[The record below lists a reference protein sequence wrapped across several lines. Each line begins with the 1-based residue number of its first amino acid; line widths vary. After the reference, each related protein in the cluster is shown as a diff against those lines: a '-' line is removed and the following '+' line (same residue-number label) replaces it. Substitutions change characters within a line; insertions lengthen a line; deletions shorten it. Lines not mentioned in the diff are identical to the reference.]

1 MNSGFP
7 QSDHI
12 PTTPG
17 HEDPEKRSRRARSQS
32 LPPPLPH
39 TLPRSEG
46 RGSGGCEGLPGPSA
60 LGAPAPTARLEG
72 ILWLCGSGCPA
83 GLEHEAARR
92 RQYFVFFCGC
102 GVGGSLASCWASWSG
117 GRGEGKR
124 AWRFSESQKVEVE
137 VRLRHHLDQPLGG
150 RHRLRRGQRF
160 A

>member
-1 MNSGFP
+1 MRTQRNGPEGHSAKACLPHFR
-7 QSDHI
+7 
-12 PTTPG
+12 TPCR
-17 HEDPEKRSRRARSQS
+17 EVRAEEVVAARGC
-32 LPPPLPH
+32 PAPLPSGLL
-39 TLPRSEG
+39 LPRP
-46 RGSGGCEGLPGPSA
+46 GSRESCGFVV
-60 LGAPAPTARLEG
+60 LGVL
-72 ILWLCGSGCPA
+72 A

-124 AWRFSESQKVEVE
+124 AWPFSESQKVEVE

-160 A
+160 AWGKGVRSRT